1 MRDGSE
7 PCRERGS
14 AAEPGGHVDIVVV
27 RRSVAAPVGQT
38 TVVRLLGL
46 LPPCWRCVP
55 QVETDHVRLRV
66 ALPGTGGR
74 AAVRRAVADVLADRA
89 LRGWAE
95 EHGGWAEEHGGS
107 VRSSPVPGRSV
118 RPEPGWRRPGSA

>member
-1 MRDGSE
+1 MRGGAE
-7 PCRERGS
+7 GCRERGA
-14 AAEPGGHVDIVVV
+14 AAERGGRVEIVVV

-46 LPPCWRCVP
+46 LPSHWRCVP
-55 QVETDHVRLRV
+55 QVETDRIRLRV

-74 AAVRRAVADVLADRA
+74 AAVRRVVADVLADRA

-95 EHGGWAEEHGGS
+95 EPGGWAEELGGS
-107 VRSSPVPGRSV
+107 VRPSPAHGRSG
-118 RPEPGWRRPGSA
+118 RPAPGWRRPGSA